1 MSGDIVARL
10 RDYHATVLAAPP
22 YYRELTRIA
31 ADEIERLRAERDE
44 ARREYCRGFVDF
56 CPNPAHDH
64 LGLEDA
70 AMEVAKSFGWD
81 CFKEATDE
89 P

>member
-1 MSGDIVARL
+1 MNPEFMREMSQLWIA
-10 RDYHATVLAAPP
+10 
-22 YYRELTRIA
+22 A

-44 ARREYCRGFVDF
+44 ARRDYCRGFTDF

-70 AMEVAKSFGWD
+70 AIEVAKSFGWD
-81 CFKEATDE
+81 CFKTEVDRA
-89 P
+89 